1 MARPVT
7 QAAQRAWQGFYRF
20 ASWPGSGLRAVVA
33 RPVAQAGLRAWPGLL
48 PVPGLALVSCRA
60 AGRGGLARRPGCLAA
75 WPGVLPVRVA
85 GPGLPPGGA
94 PWWPGPSP
102 RLPSGPGPGVLPV
115 RVASQA
121 VCRGDPARRPG
132 WPAGLAGVPPV
143 AKLARLFALGQS
155 HLAFMIRKD
164 LGCSRPKNAYGS

>member
-1 MARPVT
+1 VRRGGQAR
-7 QAAQRAWQGFYRF
+7 
-20 ASWPGSGLRAVVA
+20 
-33 RPVAQAGLRAWPGLL
+33 RPDC
-48 PVPGLALVSCRA
+48 LV
-60 AGRGGLARRPGCLAA
+60 GLARRG
-75 WPGVLPVRVA
+75 
-85 GPGLPPGGA
+85 
-94 PWWPGPSP
+94 
-102 RLPSGPGPGVLPV
+102 LPV

-132 WPAGLAGVPPV
+132 WPAGLAGVLPV